1 MDPLPVT
8 LSTSNYHPPG
18 ITSTIACIFP
28 VDEEVPLLCCVSTDW
43 KVILWLCFDIR
54 PLAVVTQFG
63 VDKPVLVVR
72 SFGVEFQ
79 FHLRLSSFIKINS
92 SLVMKHMV
100 MKNLAGTV
108 ISMWSVRS
116 LARVSHILN
125 IVSLC
130 GAPVANYWKIG
141 CKDFSH
147 VLPRLSQVPVRNGPL
162 ENL

>member
-1 MDPLPVT
+1 MGPLPVT
-8 LSTSNYHPPG
+8 FFSGNYHPPG
-18 ITSTIACIFP
+18 ITGTIACIGM
-28 VDEEVPLLCCVSTDW
+28 VDEQVPLLCCVSTDW
-43 KVILWLCFDIR
+43 KVVLWVFFDII
-54 PLAVVTQFG
+54 PLAAVSQFG
-63 VDKPVLVVR
+63 LFKPVLVVR

-100 MKNLAGTV
+100 IINPVGTV
-108 ISMWSVRS
+108 VSIWSERR

-130 GAPVANYWKIG
+130 WAPVATYWKINY
-141 CKDFSH
+141 KDFSQ
-147 VLPRLSQVPVRNGPL
+147 LLLSFSQVPVRDGPL